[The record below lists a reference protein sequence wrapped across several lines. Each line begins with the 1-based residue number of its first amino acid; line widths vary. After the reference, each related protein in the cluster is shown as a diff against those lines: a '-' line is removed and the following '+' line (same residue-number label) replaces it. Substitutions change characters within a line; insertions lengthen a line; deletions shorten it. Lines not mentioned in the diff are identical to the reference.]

1 LASHKPGEQTWPGD
15 IPFHIPLGAEVFIM
29 RKLQILSIIIGIVQ
43 LVLSTLYLF
52 APLRFLELGLPAI

>member
-1 LASHKPGEQTWPGD
+1 
-15 IPFHIPLGAEVFIM
+15 M